1 MKTVM
6 EIEGEQFERELGAV
20 AEPVLVHF
28 YASWSGQCRILA
40 PTLEQLAA
48 ELGDE
53 LRVARVNLAH
63 CPELAGRYAITD
75 VPALILFEDGRP
87 IACIDAEMLP
97 RQMKVKLQGLL
108 ADYVMPR

>member
-6 EIEGEQFERELGAV
+6 KIPGEQFERELRAA

-28 YASWSGQCRILA
+28 YASWSGPCRILG

-53 LRVARVNLAH
+53 LRVAKVNLDH
-63 CPELAGRYAITD
+63 CPELASRYHITD

-87 IACIDAEMLP
+87 IACIDAAMSP
-97 RQMKVKLQGLL
+97 RQIKVELKGLL
-108 ADYVMPR
+108 ADYVMHR